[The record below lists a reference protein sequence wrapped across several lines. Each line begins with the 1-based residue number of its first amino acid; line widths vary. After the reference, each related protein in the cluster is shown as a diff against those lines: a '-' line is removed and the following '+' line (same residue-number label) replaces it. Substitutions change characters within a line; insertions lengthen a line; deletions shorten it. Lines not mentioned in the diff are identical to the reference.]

1 MLIKG
6 KYTTAQVYTTKN
18 VETAIED
25 YAASQIQALCDQP
38 INEGCQIAV
47 MPDVHAESLGQLD
60 ILRLSAKR
68 SCRMWSGL
76 ISAAG

>member
-25 YAASQIQALCDQP
+25 YAGNTD
-38 INEGCQIAV
+38 
-47 MPDVHAESLGQLD
+47 
-60 ILRLSAKR
+60 
-68 SCRMWSGL
+68 SGTL
-76 ISAAG
+76 